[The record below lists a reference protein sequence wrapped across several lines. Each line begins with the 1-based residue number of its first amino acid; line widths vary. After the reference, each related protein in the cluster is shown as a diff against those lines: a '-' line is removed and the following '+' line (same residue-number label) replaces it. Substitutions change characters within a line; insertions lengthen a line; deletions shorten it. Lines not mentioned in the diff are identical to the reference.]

1 MKLCHG
7 VAFVIDFAW
16 NFGRIHCNLSSNIMF
31 SLSIDFDP
39 FVCFFTFGNPF
50 NLEIRSP
57 NLTTS
62 IELFSYFFVTLFKF

>member
-16 NFGRIHCNLSSNIMF
+16 NFGRIHCNLFSNIMF

-39 FVCFFTFGNPF
+39 FVCLFFHLWKPF
-50 NLEIRSP
+50 
-57 NLTTS
+57 
-62 IELFSYFFVTLFKF
+62 